1 MLLKSCIQV
10 FIVFIITINF
20 SFSQEKE
27 KDSITFYQ
35 DIENYSNKHKF
46 TKQVHRWL
54 FKRAKTE
61 NLNQI
66 DTAAINY
73 EQFKGRIIRKII
85 YQSLDPF
92 GFSVK
97 DSTKVPE
104 KGIEKFGNR
113 LHLKTKPWT
122 IRNYLLFKVN
132 QPLDPDKILE
142 SERIL
147 YSQRFIRRI
156 TILPKP
162 IATTNDSIDIIIRS
176 LDAWSIIFKGSI
188 NTSTLRTEINQRN
201 FAGLG
206 HQFIPAYQHNYAD
219 NTQKYQLQY
228 RIPNIRQTFIEAYVN
243 YLKDFNNNKVRT
255 VELKRDFFSNY
266 TKWVGGIKYEHFNRN
281 DSIYNLDLIKEPLK
295 YRYDQYDTWG
305 GYAFKI
311 FDNNELNKHVHLITT
326 TRFLSTNYS
335 LKPDPIYDPYSFYN
349 NTNLWI
355 SSIGLTSRYFNKSE
369 YIFYQGVPEYYQTG
383 QNIFITSGFERKN
396 KTQRFYIGGQISN
409 GRNYDFGYLAPILEG
424 GTFFNNGKTE
434 QTLVK
439 FSLFYMSNLFQIK
452 KWKFR
457 QFVVPKFAF
466 GSNRFDVWNDL
477 ASLGLKEDGIV
488 GFNNFKRGA
497 KKMIITFQLQSYTP
511 KNILGFRLNP
521 FLIANF
527 ATISNSN
534 EKLIN
539 SKVYSSFGIGMQIS
553 NDFLIFDNFQISF
566 IYLPTVPVKGDN
578 VFHLNSFNN
587 TDLRLPDFQI
597 SKPEIVKYF

>member
-201 FAGLG
+201 FAG
-206 HQFIPAYQHNYAD
+206 
-219 NTQKYQLQY
+219 
-228 RIPNIRQTFIEAYVN
+228 
-243 YLKDFNNNKVRT
+243 
-255 VELKRDFFSNY
+255 
-266 TKWVGGIKYEHFNRN
+266 
-281 DSIYNLDLIKEPLK
+281 
-295 YRYDQYDTWG
+295 
-305 GYAFKI
+305 
-311 FDNNELNKHVHLITT
+311 
-326 TRFLSTNYS
+326 
-335 LKPDPIYDPYSFYN
+335 
-349 NTNLWI
+349 
-355 SSIGLTSRYFNKSE
+355 
-369 YIFYQGVPEYYQTG
+369 
-383 QNIFITSGFERKN
+383 
-396 KTQRFYIGGQISN
+396 
-409 GRNYDFGYLAPILEG
+409 
-424 GTFFNNGKTE
+424 
-434 QTLVK
+434 
-439 FSLFYMSNLFQIK
+439 
-452 KWKFR
+452 
-457 QFVVPKFAF
+457 
-466 GSNRFDVWNDL
+466 
-477 ASLGLKEDGIV
+477 
-488 GFNNFKRGA
+488 
-497 KKMIITFQLQSYTP
+497 
-511 KNILGFRLNP
+511 
-521 FLIANF
+521 
-527 ATISNSN
+527 
-534 EKLIN
+534 
-539 SKVYSSFGIGMQIS
+539 
-553 NDFLIFDNFQISF
+553 
-566 IYLPTVPVKGDN
+566 
-578 VFHLNSFNN
+578 
-587 TDLRLPDFQI
+587 
-597 SKPEIVKYF
+597 